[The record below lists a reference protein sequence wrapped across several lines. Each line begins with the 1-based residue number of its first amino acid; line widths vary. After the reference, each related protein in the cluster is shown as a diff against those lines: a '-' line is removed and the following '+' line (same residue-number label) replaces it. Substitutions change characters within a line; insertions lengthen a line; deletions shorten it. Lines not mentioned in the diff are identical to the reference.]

1 MSENLAQVI
10 LFNRY
15 KRSVST
21 GNSEISGAS
30 PQNGGLYFHERHSN
44 CLRRQIMS
52 LPFSQTPNA
61 TPRLNSAPPAN
72 RILVVDDEFINRELL
87 ARLLNRN
94 GYVATQASGA
104 EEALDWISRETFDL
118 VLLDVVMPSM
128 SGLECL
134 KLIRQKFSVSDLPV
148 IMVTGEQDRER
159 VLEAF
164 RSGANDY
171 INKPIDREILLIRIA
186 THTALRASL
195 LALKYSEERYS
206 LAARG
211 SNDGLWDWDLVRNEV
226 FFSARWKA
234 MLGYADHEIGHSP
247 SEWLKRIHTED
258 IPKFEQAFLSRADGL
273 RSTEKNS
280 QCEIRMIHRDGT
292 YRWMIC
298 RGVHVHDSDGCVIRM
313 AGSLT
318 DITEGKVGDA
328 LTGLPNR
335 LLFLDRLSRVIER
348 FQRNPQSKFAV
359 IFMDLDNFKTIN
371 DSLGHEAGD
380 ELLITLSNRLKS
392 CLRGTDSVSRASDAT
407 VARHA
412 GDEFTI
418 LVEDIVDLDDVEVI
432 VKRMLEEISKPLVL
446 KGQMI
451 TPSASVG
458 WTTSR
463 DEKFSPE
470 DLLHEADLAMYQ
482 AKSNGRN
489 SACRYTPSLKQQ
501 SAKRLELESELRKAL
516 AHREFILFYQ
526 PVVENQTREIIGF
539 ESLVRWNNPHRGI
552 ILPVDFIATA
562 QQMGLIV
569 PLGWQLFEIAA
580 KQAKQWTVDF
590 PDRELT
596 LSINFSIKQLYQP
609 DFAEQFK
616 RSVSESGINP
626 NRLCVELTESILME
640 NPELVSELLREMR
653 GLGVKISVDDF
664 GTGYSSLAYLHRF
677 PLDIVKIDRSFVGSM
692 LHDPE
697 SLQIVKTIIELGRHL
712 KLRVIAEGVEN
723 QEQLKILQELGCLYS
738 QGYIWSK
745 PIDVEG
751 ANQLLLSNQP
761 APPGPIC
768 PDDWPPVNI
777 AATLITDV
785 P

>member
-1 MSENLAQVI
+1 
-10 LFNRY
+10 
-15 KRSVST
+15 
-21 GNSEISGAS
+21 
-30 PQNGGLYFHERHSN
+30 
-44 CLRRQIMS
+44 MS
-52 LPFSQTPNA
+52 LPYPPTPDPA
-61 TPRLNSAPPAN
+61 PRRNSAPAAN
-72 RILVVDDEFINRELL
+72 RVLVVDDEFINRELL
-87 ARLLNRN
+87 VRLLNRN
-94 GYVATQASGA
+94 GYAATPASGA
-104 EEALDWISRETFDL
+104 EEALDWISRESFDL
-118 VLLDVVMPSM
+118 VLLDVIMPTM

-134 KLIRQKFSVSDLPV
+134 KSIRRKFSVSDLPV
-148 IMVTGEQDRER
+148 IMVTGEHDRER

-186 THTALRASL
+186 TQKQLRASL
-195 LALKYSEERYS
+195 LALKYSEERYA

-211 SNDGLWDWDLVRNEV
+211 SNDGLWDWDLLRNEV
-226 FFSARWKA
+226 YFSARWKA

-247 SEWLKRIHTED
+247 SEWLKRIHAED
-258 IPKFEQAFLSRADGL
+258 ISKFEQAFLSQADGL
-273 RSTEKNS
+273 RFSEKNS
-280 QCEIRMIHRDGT
+280 QCELRMIHRDGT

-298 RGVHVHDSDGCVIRM
+298 RGVLVHDGDGFVTRM

-348 FQRNPQSKFAV
+348 YQRNPQSNFAV
-359 IFMDLDNFKTIN
+359 IFIDLDNFKTIN

-392 CLRGTDSVSRASDAT
+392 CLRGTDSVSRTSDAT

-418 LVEDIVDLDDVEVI
+418 LVEDIVDLDDVEII
-432 VKRMLEEISKPLVL
+432 VTRMLEEINKPLVL

-489 SACRYTPSLKQQ
+489 SACRYSPSLKQQ
-501 SAKRLELESELRKAL
+501 MSRRLELESELRKAL

-526 PVVENQTREIIGF
+526 SVVENQTREIIGF
-539 ESLVRWNNPHRGI
+539 ESLVRWKHPHRGI
-552 ILPVDFIATA
+552 ILPVDFIASA

-596 LSINFSIKQLYQP
+596 LSINFSIKQLYQL
-609 DFAEQFK
+609 DFADQFK
-616 RSVSESGINP
+616 RNVAEVGINP
-626 NRLCVELTESILME
+626 NRLCIELTESILME

-653 GLGVKISVDDF
+653 GMGVKISVDDF

-692 LHDPE
+692 LRDHE

-723 QEQLKILQELGCLYS
+723 QEQLKILQDLGCLYS
-738 QGYIWSK
+738 QGYFWSK

-751 ANQLLLSNQP
+751 VNQLLSSIP
-761 APPGPIC
+761 SAPHGSIC
-768 PDDWPPVNI
+768 PSTMLAVN
-777 AATLITDV
+777 AAAASITKT

>member
-1 MSENLAQVI
+1 MCLPDSPNP
-10 LFNRY
+10 
-15 KRSVST
+15 
-21 GNSEISGAS
+21 NS
-30 PQNGGLYFHERHSN
+30 
-44 CLRRQIMS
+44 
-52 LPFSQTPNA
+52 
-61 TPRLNSAPPAN
+61 TPRPNSAHAAN

-87 ARLLNRN
+87 TRLLNRN
-94 GYVATQASGA
+94 GYVARQASGA
-104 EEALDWISRETFDL
+104 EEALDLIARESFDL

-134 KLIRQKFSVSDLPV
+134 KLIRQKFSVSELPV

-159 VLEAF
+159 VLAAF
-164 RSGANDY
+164 RGGANDY

-195 LALKYSEERYS
+195 LALKYSEERYA

-211 SNDGLWDWDLVRNEV
+211 SNDGLWDWDVVRNEIY
-226 FFSARWKA
+226 FSARWKA

-247 SEWLKRIHTED
+247 SEWLKRIHAED

-280 QCEIRMIHRDGT
+280 RCELRMIHRDGT

-359 IFMDLDNFKTIN
+359 IFIDLDNFKTIN

-392 CLRGTDSVSRASDAT
+392 CLRGSDSVSRASDAT

-418 LVEDIVDLDDVEVI
+418 LVEDIFDLDDVDLI
-432 VKRMLEEISKPLVL
+432 VQRMLEEISKPVVL
-446 KGQMI
+446 KGQII
-451 TPSASVG
+451 TPSASLG

-463 DEKFSPE
+463 DGELSAD
-470 DLLHEADLAMYQ
+470 DLLNEADLAMYQ
-482 AKSNGRN
+482 AKAQGRN
-489 SACRYTPSLKQQ
+489 SACRYSPSLKQQ
-501 SAKRLELESELRKAL
+501 TSKRLELESELRKGL
-516 AHREFILFYQ
+516 AHREFVLFYQ
-526 PVVENQTREIIGF
+526 PMVEHQTREIIGF
-539 ESLVRWNNPHRGI
+539 ESLVRWKHPHRGI
-552 ILPVDFIATA
+552 ILPVDFIAIA
-562 QQMGLIV
+562 QEMGLIV

-596 LSINFSIKQLYQP
+596 LSINFSIKQLYQT
-609 DFAEQFK
+609 DFAQQFK
-616 RSVSESGINP
+616 RNVSESGINP
-626 NRLCVELTESILME
+626 NRLCIELTESILME
-640 NPELVSELLREMR
+640 NPDLVSEQLRELR
-653 GLGVKISVDDF
+653 RLGVKFSVDDF

-692 LHDPE
+692 LHDQE

-723 QEQLKILQELGCLYS
+723 QEQLKMLRDLGCLYS
-738 QGYIWSK
+738 QGYFWSK
-745 PIDVEG
+745 PLDVAG
-751 ANQLLLSNQP
+751 ANKLLSSNQP
-761 APPGPIC
+761 TPNDPISLQHS
-768 PDDWPPVNI
+768 PPVTI
-777 AATLITDV
+777 AATLITDT